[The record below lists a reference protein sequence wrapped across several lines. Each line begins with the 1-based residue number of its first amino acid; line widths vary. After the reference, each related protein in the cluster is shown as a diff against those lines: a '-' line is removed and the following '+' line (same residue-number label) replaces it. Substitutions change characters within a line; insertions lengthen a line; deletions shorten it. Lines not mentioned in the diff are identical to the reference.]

1 MRRSVRRSVR
11 SGACAA
17 IPTKLKSSDLRSSM
31 DGLFGV
37 LAVVGHDGRFD
48 GADVRVTLRVVSA
61 HGAVGR
67 RRVWK
72 NRVDAPNESGWA
84 GRLGKSPWVDR
95 GPSPNVIG
103 PPKAVRLR
111 ASCVH
116 VCLGPWPAA
125 GKGPARRLR
134 LDVGMR
140 AIAGAV
146 IPGAAGSTLEQGQTH
161 CAFGRLR
168 TGPASGA
175 RSMSFPDPDL
185 GNTRAQCVRR
195 REPAADKDARL
206 TDDRAPSRAGM
217 ARPRRFERPTF
228 AFGGQRS
235 IQLSY
240 GRARLSHR

>member
-1 MRRSVRRSVR
+1 MVGLTVQTSGSLSVSSLR
-11 SGACAA
+11 AA
-17 IPTKLKSSDLRSSM
+17 P
-31 DGLFGV
+31 
-37 LAVVGHDGRFD
+37 
-48 GADVRVTLRVVSA
+48 
-61 HGAVGR
+61 
-67 RRVWK
+67 
-72 NRVDAPNESGWA
+72 WA
-84 GRLGKSPWVDR
+84 GGASGKIASMLLMNLDGPAVLVSPR
-95 GPSPNVIG
+95 GSIAARPSTPTPNVIG